1 MARPSEY
8 DFDELK
14 MNFDFNLDAFSNF
27 EIHVEIDFDS
37 RFIKPPI
44 TKPIPY
50 EKLKYSNA
58 EKLAKDLNFNS
69 LDRIFCIVN
78 GTFIFGDFIEAFI
91 VENQIEVKE
100 LTISTLSYSQD
111 NIDSLINLVNAN
123 YINKI
128 NLIVSDYFF
137 AHERKKLIKY
147 TYDNLADICDLQLAS
162 AGTHCKICQFETAGG
177 KHIVIHG
184 SANLRSSG
192 NIEQF
197 VIEDNKDIY
206 DFNQE
211 YQNRIIDKYKT
222 INKSLRGKELWHQV
236 ATKEEGQ
243 EAEHPHQEGL

>member
-1 MARPSEY
+1 MANTENG

-14 MNFDFNLDAFSNF
+14 MNFDFNIDAFSNF
-27 EIHVEIDFDS
+27 EIDVEIDFDS
-37 RFIKPPI
+37 RFVKPPI

-50 EKLKYSNA
+50 EKLKYQNA
-58 EKLAKDLNFNS
+58 EKLAKDLDFQS

-91 VENQIEVKE
+91 VNNQIEVKE
-100 LTISTLSYSQD
+100 ITISTLSYSQD
-111 NIDSLINLVNAN
+111 NIDSLVNLVNAN
-123 YINKI
+123 YITKI

-162 AGTHCKICQFETAGG
+162 AGTHCKVCQFLTGGG

-197 VIEDNKDIY
+197 VIEDNKEIY

-236 ATKEEGQ
+236 ATKEEEQ
-243 EAEHPHQEGL
+243 AAEHRHQDEV